1 MSTNNNP
8 DLNDAISSRA
18 RGRCHNDENCLCSFV
33 MEEIKFLKSKINF
46 KNEIIK
52 SLFTSK
58 SVLHNKLFFSHNS
71 EQIKN
76 WNKNFHQKTDNST
89 EILQGHINKAINN
102 YGVDKIIK
110 EKNDSFK

>member
-1 MSTNNNP
+1 
-8 DLNDAISSRA
+8 
-18 RGRCHNDENCLCSFV
+18 

-46 KNEIIK
+46 KNEITK